1 MTFAAVAVGVG
12 GAAISAG
19 TSMAASSAQGSA
31 NKKAGEAAA
40 AAAAQ
45 ARADIEAGVKQ
56 ARGDVQPYATVG
68 GNALNNLAMQMGLGG
83 ANEQAPKTGRVGKAQ
98 DPLWDSLLRKY
109 NPKNN
114 GLDVFSKTP
123 AYAEAQKEYT
133 ATKQAEAQANPQY
146 GALAKNYGMEQ
157 YKQDPGYTPMVNSLE
172 ELQATPGYKFHL
184 EQGLQ
189 SLGNSAAARGS
200 LLSGRQLKDVNNY
213 AQGQASTGYQAAWD
227 RAQNAYQNAFNRDT
241 SNKSNTFN
249 RLQGMANSGQTAAT
263 NQGGFTMQGAGA
275 LAGVAQN
282 LGNTQTGLALAQGQ
296 NQANMYTGIGNALN
310 QGIGGMYGAGVFG
323 NGPTPS
329 PAPSPSPSPAVVGGG
344 GGPINAPNSNFLSQ
358 NSLGFQNQKLNFG

>member
-19 TSMAASSAQGSA
+19 ASMAGSSAQGSA

-45 ARADIEAGVKQ
+45 ARADIEGGVKT
-56 ARGDVQPYATVG
+56 ARSDLQPYSTVG

-83 ANEQAPKTGRVGKAQ
+83 ANEIAPKTGRVGKAQ

-146 GALAKNYGMEQ
+146 GALAQNYGMEQ

-172 ELQATPGYKFHL
+172 ELQATPGYKFQL

-213 AQGQASTGYQAAWD
+213 AQGQASTGYQGAWE
-227 RAQNAYQNAFNRDT
+227 RAQQAYQNAFARDT

-249 RLQGMANSGQTAAT
+249 RLQSMAGQGQQAAGT
-263 NQGGFTMQGAGA
+263 QGGYTMQGAGA
-275 LAGVAQN
+275 LAGVATN
-282 LGNTQTGLALAQGQ
+282 LGNTQGGLAQAQGQ

-310 QGIGGMYGAGVFG
+310 QGIGTGLAYGGGGTTTA
-323 NGPTPS
+323 
-329 PAPSPSPSPAVVGGG
+329 GGG
-344 GGPINAPNSNFLSQ
+344 GGATNLANSNYMNQ
-358 NSLGFQNQKLNFG
+358 NAFGFNNQKLNF

>member
-1 MTFAAVAVGVG
+1 MVAAAVVAGS
-12 GAAISAG
+12 AISAG
-19 TSMAASSAQGSA
+19 ASMAGSSAQGSA
-31 NKKAGEAAA
+31 NSKAGKAAA
-40 AAAAQ
+40 DAAIA

-133 ATKQAEAQANPQY
+133 ETKQAQAQANPQY
-146 GALAKNYGMEQ
+146 GALTKDYGMEQ
-157 YKQDPGYTPMVNSLE
+157 YKQDPGYTPMVNSLAD
-172 ELQATPGYKFHL
+172 LQATPGYQFQL

-189 SLGNSAAARGS
+189 SLGNSAAAKGS
-200 LLSGRQLKDVNNY
+200 LLSGRQMKDVNNY
-213 AQGQASTGYQAAWD
+213 AQGQASTGYQAAWE
-227 RAQNAYQNAFNRDT
+227 RAQNAYQNAFARDT

-282 LGNTQTGLALAQGQ
+282 LGNTQGGLAQAQGQ
-296 NQANMYTGIGNALN
+296 NQANMYTNIGNAVN
-310 QGIGGMYGAGVFG
+310 QGIGTGLAYSGSGTA
-323 NGPTPS
+323 
-329 PAPSPSPSPAVVGGG
+329 
-344 GGPINAPNSNFLSQ
+344 GGPINAPNTALSQ
-358 NSLGFQNQKLNFG
+358 NALGFNNQKINFG

>member
-19 TSMAASSAQGSA
+19 ASMAGSSAQGSA

-45 ARADIEAGVKQ
+45 ARADIEGGVKT
-56 ARGDVQPYATVG
+56 ARSDLQPYSTVG

-83 ANEQAPKTGRVGKAQ
+83 ANETAPKTGRVGKAQ

-146 GALAKNYGMEQ
+146 GALAQNYGMEQ

-172 ELQATPGYKFHL
+172 ELQATPGYKFQL

-213 AQGQASTGYQAAWD
+213 AQGQASTGYQGAWE
-227 RAQNAYQNAFNRDT
+227 RAQQAYQNAFARDT

-249 RLQGMANSGQTAAT
+249 RLQSMAGQGQQAAGT
-263 NQGGFTMQGAGA
+263 QGGYTMQGAGA
-275 LAGVAQN
+275 LAGVATN
-282 LGNTQTGLALAQGQ
+282 LGNTQGGLAQAQGQ

-310 QGIGGMYGAGVFG
+310 QGIGTGLGMSNQFG
-323 NGPTPS
+323 GGTTT
-329 PAPSPSPSPAVVGGG
+329 AGGG
-344 GGPINAPNSNFLSQ
+344 GGATNAPSISNSSNLSNSNYMNP
-358 NSLGFQNQKLNFG
+358 NSFGFQNQNINFS

>member
-1 MTFAAVAVGVG
+1 MVAAAVVAGS
-12 GAAISAG
+12 AISAG
-19 TSMAASSAQGSA
+19 ASMAGSSAQGSA
-31 NKKAGEAAA
+31 NSKAGEAAA

-146 GALAKNYGMEQ
+146 GALAQNYGMEQ
-157 YKQDPGYTPMVNSLE
+157 YKKDPGYTPMVNSLAD
-172 ELQATPGYKFHL
+172 LQATPGYQFQL

-189 SLGNSAAARGS
+189 SLGNSAAAKGS
-200 LLSGRQLKDVNNY
+200 LLSGRQMKDVNNY
-213 AQGQASTGYQAAWD
+213 AQGQASTGYQAAWE
-227 RAQNAYQNAFNRDT
+227 RAQNAYQNAFARDT

-249 RLQGMANSGQTAAT
+249 RLQSMANSGQTAAT

-275 LAGVAQN
+275 LAGVATN
-282 LGNTQTGLALAQGQ
+282 LGDTQGGLAQAQGQ

-310 QGIGGMYGAGVFG
+310 QGIGTGIGLSNRGFGGAAS
-323 NGPTPS
+323 T
-329 PAPSPSPSPAVVGGG
+329 VGGG
-344 GGPINAPNSNFLSQ
+344 GGAMNAPSISNSSNLNNSNYMNQ
-358 NSLGFQNQKLNFG
+358 NSFGFQNQNLNF